1 MVTTRKE
8 AETQT
13 PVSLTPH
20 SGHTMLCFL
29 REVFLPY
36 LGTRVM
42 LVLIGLGAIFYL
54 LPLLKSDPILPSV
67 QDTLRFPDVLWL
79 MWRHFD
85 SGFYVDIAMHGY
97 WPASTLNMAS
107 NWIFHPLYPLLIV
120 PFGHLFGGSDAAFNV
135 AALVVSNVA
144 SVVAMVYLYLLVRRD
159 FNAQIASRTVMYLA
173 VFPTSFYLSA
183 IFSEAVFLACAA
195 ACVYYGRERRW
206 WIAGLCGGLASLTR
220 VQGLV
225 LFVPIAW
232 EYWQVLSERYA
243 PLPEMSEASLLE
255 KGYNWLRS
263 RLSALL
269 LAGRQLRNWF
279 SLLAVALIPLGLVP
293 FLVYS
298 YLQTGDFLATIHNHS
313 VGWDRQFQYPWR
325 LLLHALTHPLPS
337 NAMEWD
343 FWILNIV
350 CVFVFSG
357 FTIWAFRR
365 LPMIYSL
372 YTFVMVLMPLMTGS
386 LKSISRYY
394 LLVFPACILLALW
407 SSHTKGSQR
416 SFVIMNIFT
425 SLQALFMVFFVLGL
439 PLIA

>member
-13 PVSLTPH
+13 PVSLTPR
-20 SGHTMLCFL
+20 SGHTVVCFL
-29 REVFLPY
+29 REVLLPY
-36 LGTRVM
+36 LGTRLM

-67 QDTLRFPDVLWL
+67 QATLRFPDVLWL

-107 NWIFHPLYPLLIV
+107 NWIFHPLYPMLIV
-120 PFGHLFGGSDAAFNV
+120 PFGRLFGGSDAAFNV

-144 SVVAMVYLYLLVRRD
+144 ALVAIVYLYLLVRRD

-173 VFPTSFYLSA
+173 LFPTSFYLSA
-183 IFSEAVFLACAA
+183 IFSEAVFLACAT

-255 KGYNWLRS
+255 KGYNWLQS
-263 RLSALL
+263 RLRALL

-325 LLLHALTHPLPS
+325 LLLHALIHPLPP

-343 FWILNIV
+343 FWLLNIV
-350 CVFVFSG
+350 YVFVFLG
-357 FTIWAFRR
+357 FTVWAFRR

-372 YTFVMVLMPLMTGS
+372 YTLVMVLMPLMTGS

-394 LLVFPACILLALW
+394 LLVFPVCILLALW
-407 SSHTKGSQR
+407 SSQTNGSRR
-416 SFVIMNIFT
+416 SFVITNVFT
-425 SLQALFMVFFVLGL
+425 SMQILFMVFFVLGL